1 MILLLRHVTDFDAGD
16 PLGGTAPD
24 TEKGG
29 NAMNTIK
36 ETDKHR
42 TRVIPGVILVLIVM
56 LTSVLATGC
65 IGGDSHP
72 DFLTQHEW
80 IHFSSDDET
89 INFGED
95 GHYSYHCG
103 CGEPVGNS
111 DLFDKYSYD
120 EDEAVIHL
128 KPSGDNDEIRVLR
141 QEKSRLLLLV
151 DGMVKEFMDGN
162 DSMASD
168 ARPDEIG
175 YDIDNVTMN
184 FSSYLFISELDG
196 RRAVT
201 APAGY
206 DGDMPEYEE
215 YLLDERVTGDAEFYD
230 WNLEIVQ
237 TENGEEPESSF
248 RKLSREEAEKL
259 VSGGSATGF
268 VWYNEEAEI
277 IKIVFFGSTLY
288 YE

>member
-1 MILLLRHVTDFDAGD
+1 
-16 PLGGTAPD
+16 
-24 TEKGG
+24 
-29 NAMNTIK
+29 MNTK
-36 ETDKHR
+36 KRTDNHR
-42 TRVIPGVILVLIVM
+42 IHRLSGVILALALVLV
-56 LTSVLATGC
+56 SALATGC

-80 IHFSSDDET
+80 IHFDIDDET

-120 EDEAVIHL
+120 ENEAIIHL

-151 DGMVKEFMDGN
+151 DGMVKEFMDGK
-162 DSMASD
+162 DHLATD
-168 ARPDEIG
+168 ARPDALG
-175 YDIDNVTMN
+175 YDTDNVTMN
-184 FSSYLFISELDG
+184 FSSYLYFSELDG
-196 RRAVT
+196 SRAVT

-206 DGDMPEYEE
+206 DGDTPEYKA
-215 YLLDERVTGDAEFYD
+215 YLLDEKVNEDAEFYD

-248 RKLSREEAEKL
+248 RKLSREEAEQL

-277 IKIVFFGSTLY
+277 CKIVFFGSTLY